1 MTKRSPQRQLGR
13 GACRRS
19 YLFVCREWAGIT
31 SEGGV
36 VKHAVARA
44 VVGGCAAY
52 FNELEPSARL
62 GLLVVLLGHDV
73 FK

>member
-1 MTKRSPQRQLGR
+1 MFATETAWKR
-13 GACRRS
+13 GAQS
-19 YLFVCREWAGIT
+19 SMPFVCREWVGST
-31 SEGGV
+31 SEGVV

-73 FK
+73 F